1 MEVMAEAMEVPEC
14 AEGEEQEDLPQ
25 AEVVVVATEVA
36 NQVEA
41 APAEA
46 AVATETEVVYSGNRV
61 RPKFES
67 KLVAV
72 NDKGCATVRVHFGC
86 TSRHVA
92 KFRNRPLPLVMQAEF
107 VSADPSEE
115 RRVAWSQPFVIIAR
129 DDDNAGK
136 KLKAARRLAHD
147 LSTGG
152 AKKPKK
158 AGSACARTCAA

>member
-1 MEVMAEAMEVPEC
+1 MAEAVEVSEC

-25 AEVVVVATEVA
+25 AEVVAAVA
-36 NQVEA
+36 NREVVG
-41 APAEA
+41 PTEA

-67 KLVAV
+67 KHVAV

-107 VSADPSEE
+107 VGADPSEE

-158 AGSACARTCAA
+158 AGSAGARACAT